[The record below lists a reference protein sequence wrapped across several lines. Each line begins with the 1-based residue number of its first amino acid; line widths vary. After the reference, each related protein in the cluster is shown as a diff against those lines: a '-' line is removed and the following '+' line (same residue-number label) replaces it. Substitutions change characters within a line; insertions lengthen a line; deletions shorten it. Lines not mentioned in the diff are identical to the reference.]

1 MSAICLYD
9 TSLSWPQSHYT
20 GQTIYDF
27 VGYLCFMCVQQAANQ
42 RLQQMAWNQ
51 APSNPTS
58 KPDSDS
64 VADCGKAELLKL
76 TPKIP
81 QNPKWVGST

>member
-1 MSAICLYD
+1 
-9 TSLSWPQSHYT
+9 
-20 GQTIYDF
+20 
-27 VGYLCFMCVQQAANQ
+27 MCVQQVANP

-81 QNPKWVGST
+81 KTQSGLEVLRAGYHS